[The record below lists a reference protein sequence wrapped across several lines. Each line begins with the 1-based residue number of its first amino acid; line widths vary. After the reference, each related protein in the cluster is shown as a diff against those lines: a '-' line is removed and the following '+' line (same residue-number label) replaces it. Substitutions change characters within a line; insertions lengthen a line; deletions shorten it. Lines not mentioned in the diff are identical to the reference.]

1 MNINLLGS
9 DCARTAS
16 CLSCPAS
23 LVCMTSNNLRGDP
36 VWNLRGDEITG
47 VQIVLL
53 DNDPAM
59 FYSRDLFG
67 YKSSHNVIMLEG
79 DRAIVDC
86 PRIRFGIK
94 GQIMRQR
101 KEFMQGFENGSI
113 A

>member
-47 VQIVLL
+47 VQISLFIA
-53 DNDPAM
+53 DPAM
-59 FYSRDLFG
+59 FYPQGL
-67 YKSSHNVIMLEG
+67 KSHSLIMLEG

-94 GQIMRQR
+94 REIMRQR